1 MEQILE
7 SFSNGIRIGWGYA
20 TPVVDFL
27 LIAGIIYAILYFLRG
42 TRAINILVGIGA
54 ILLTATIIIEIFNLN
69 VFRWLLNNF
78 WGVFATAIVVV
89 FQPELRRALAQ
100 LGTPFSMHR
109 KQGQSEAVEE
119 LVKAVIQMAHRH
131 CGALIVFEREIGL
144 ANYINSA
151 VPLDTKIS
159 SLLVQSLFYPNSPL
173 HDGAIIIKG
182 GRIVAAHAILPISQN
197 LPPGQHVGTRHR
209 AAMGIT
215 EESDAVVVVVSEET
229 GTVSAA
235 YRGHLIREIGEADLL
250 AFLRNRMVDPA
261 QKSRVMANLDN
272 LLTVKNAEN
281 TARPGSENGEKEKKK

>member
-7 SFSNGIRIGWGYA
+7 TVSNAIRAGWGYA

-42 TRAINILVGIGA
+42 TRAINILVGIGG
-54 ILLTATIIIEIFNLN
+54 ILLAATIVIEIFNLN

-119 LVKAVIQMAHRH
+119 LVKAVVQMAHRH

-151 VPLDTKIS
+151 VPLDTRIS
-159 SLLVQSLFYPNSPL
+159 SLLVQSIFYPNSPL
-173 HDGAIIIKG
+173 HDGAVIIKG
-182 GRIVAAHAILPISQN
+182 GRIVAGHAILPISQN

-209 AAMGIT
+209 AALGIT

-229 GTVSAA
+229 GTISAA

-250 AFLRNRMVDPA
+250 AFLRNRIVDST
-261 QKSRVMANLDN
+261 QKSRVMNNLDSFLSVRSTTSSAPRTDN
-272 LLTVKNAEN
+272 
-281 TARPGSENGEKEKKK
+281 SGEKEKV

>member
-7 SFSNGIRIGWGYA
+7 TVSNTIRAGWGYA

-42 TRAINILVGIGA
+42 TRAINILVGIGG
-54 ILLTATIIIEIFNLN
+54 ILLAATIVIEIFNLN

-119 LVKAVIQMAHRH
+119 LVKAVVQMAHRH

-151 VPLDTKIS
+151 VPLDTRIS
-159 SLLVQSLFYPNSPL
+159 SLLVQSIFYPNSPL
-173 HDGAIIIKG
+173 HDGAVIIKG
-182 GRIVAAHAILPISQN
+182 GRIVAGHAILPISQN

-209 AAMGIT
+209 AALGIT

-229 GTVSAA
+229 GTISAA
-235 YRGHLIREIGEADLL
+235 YRGHLVREIGEADLL
-250 AFLRNRMVDPA
+250 AFLRNRIVDST
-261 QKSRVMANLDN
+261 QKSRVMNNLDSF
-272 LLTVKNAEN
+272 L
-281 TARPGSENGEKEKKK
+281 SERSTTSSTPRTDNSGEKEKI